1 MYEEDQQAVLS
12 KYSALFN
19 EAADETELSAFLASP
34 TRQAVLLA
42 RAYNA
47 KERKLQINS
56 TSRADDMYED
66 EDSDEVPAFM
76 QVVEQIRE
84 DAQQRGILSQQRES
98 KSVWPDT
105 QASRD
110 DAQEPSYSPAKRVI
124 EEAPVEEEQPSE
136 FDYKPEI
143 TQVEQDDEEL
153 VFDNVPDF
161 DKESDKEN
169 ESPAKTKDSSIP
181 DLNME
186 FGNEGY
192 GRKRSRNGDDE
203 AERKVVVPLAVL
215 YALIAIPITV
225 LISCI
230 ILIPTFASLG
240 ISAACLYIGFK
251 VTLGAFAGFSMFSDI
266 MVVLGSGVIILA
278 LGLLFLWLFIWFIG
292 GAIAGI
298 INSVIK
304 LGGKWC
310 SKEVR

>member
-1 MYEEDQQAVLS
+1 MYEEDQQAVLA

-19 EAADETELSAFLASP
+19 EAADETELSAFLGSP
-34 TRQAVLLA
+34 TRQAVSLA

-66 EDSDEVPAFM
+66 EDSDEIPAFM
-76 QVVEQIRE
+76 QVVEQLRE
-84 DAQQRGILSQQRES
+84 DAQQRGLLSQQRES
-98 KSVWPDT
+98 RSVWSDT

-110 DAQEPSYSPAKRVI
+110 DAQEILYSPAKRVA
-124 EEAPVEEEQPSE
+124 EKAPVEEKPSE
-136 FDYKPEI
+136 PDYKPEI
-143 TQVEQDDEEL
+143 THVEQDDEEL

-161 DKESDKEN
+161 DKETEP
-169 ESPAKTKDSSIP
+169 PAKTKDSSIP
-181 DLNME
+181 DLDME

-192 GRKRSRNGDDE
+192 GRRKSKGGDDE

-225 LISCI
+225 LLSCI

-251 VTLGAFAGFSMFSDI
+251 VTVGAFAGFSMFSDI

-292 GAIAGI
+292 GAIAGL
-298 INSVIK
+298 INAVIK

>member
-19 EAADETELSAFLASP
+19 EAADETELSAFLGSP
-34 TRQAVLLA
+34 TRQAVSLA

-66 EDSDEVPAFM
+66 EDSDEIPAFM
-76 QVVEQIRE
+76 QVVEQLRE
-84 DAQQRGILSQQRES
+84 DAQQRGLLSQKRES
-98 KSVWPDT
+98 RSVWADT

-110 DAQEPSYSPAKRVI
+110 DAQEISYSPAKRAAV
-124 EEAPVEEEQPSE
+124 EAPIGEEEPSE
-136 FDYKPEI
+136 PDYKPEI
-143 TQVEQDDEEL
+143 THVEQDDEEL

-161 DKESDKEN
+161 DKETEP
-169 ESPAKTKDSSIP
+169 PAKTKDSSIP
-181 DLNME
+181 DLDME

-192 GRKRSRNGDDE
+192 GRKRSRSGDDE

-215 YALIAIPITV
+215 YALIAVPITV
-225 LISCI
+225 LLSCI

-240 ISAACLYIGFK
+240 VSAACLYIGFK
-251 VTLGAFAGFSMFSDI
+251 VTVGAFAGFSMFSDI

-292 GAIAGI
+292 GAIAGL
-298 INSVIK
+298 INAVIK

>member
-19 EAADETELSAFLASP
+19 EAADETELSAFLGSP
-34 TRQAVLLA
+34 TRQAVSLA

-66 EDSDEVPAFM
+66 EDSDEIPAFM
-76 QVVEQIRE
+76 QVVDQLRE

-98 KSVWPDT
+98 KSVWVDT

-110 DAQEPSYSPAKRVI
+110 DAQEISYSPAKRVA
-124 EEAPVEEEQPSE
+124 EEAPVEEEQPSKP
-136 FDYKPEI
+136 DYKPEI
-143 TQVEQDDEEL
+143 THVEQDDEEL

-161 DKESDKEN
+161 DKETEP
-169 ESPAKTKDSSIP
+169 PAKTKDSSIP
-181 DLNME
+181 DLDME

-192 GRKRSRNGDDE
+192 GRRRSRSGDDE

-215 YALIAIPITV
+215 YALIAVPITV
-225 LISCI
+225 LLSCI

-251 VTLGAFAGFSMFSDI
+251 VTVGAFAGFSMFSDI

-292 GAIAGI
+292 GAIAGL
-298 INSVIK
+298 INAVIK

>member
-19 EAADETELSAFLASP
+19 EAADETELSAFLGSP
-34 TRQAVLLA
+34 TRQAVSLA

-66 EDSDEVPAFM
+66 EDSDEIPAFM
-76 QVVEQIRE
+76 QVVEQLRE
-84 DAQQRGILSQQRES
+84 DAQQRGLLSQQRES
-98 KSVWPDT
+98 RSVWADT
-105 QASRD
+105 QASRA
-110 DAQEPSYSPAKRVI
+110 DAQEISYSPAKRVVA
-124 EEAPVEEEQPSE
+124 EEAPAEEEKPSE
-136 FDYKPEI
+136 PDYKPEI
-143 TQVEQDDEEL
+143 THVEQDDEEL

-161 DKESDKEN
+161 DKETE
-169 ESPAKTKDSSIP
+169 PQTKTKDSSIP
-181 DLNME
+181 DLDME

-192 GRKRSRNGDDE
+192 GRKRSRSGDDE

-215 YALIAIPITV
+215 YALIAVPITV
-225 LISCI
+225 LLSCI

-251 VTLGAFAGFSMFSDI
+251 VTVGAFAGFSMFSDI

-292 GAIAGI
+292 GAIAGL
-298 INSVIK
+298 INAVIK